1 RLYELTLNDK
11 ITHNRWTH
19 VAGTY
24 DKASSVLRLFVDGSE
39 KASLSVPP
47 GDITMD
53 NLDVVIGLN
62 SAKNKATDLVREKN
76 NIPQLFGIEGLID
89 EVKVYDHALNPAEIA
104 ESYKA
109 LLPGEQ
115 VVNNPDLEKR
125 ILPGEKGNSSKFRAY
140 YTKLQ
145 YHDLWD
151 TMWRSDKH
159 ADIVA
164 KFDTLPTSVIFWRG
178 ICYGPCWVSEN
189 NKWMSDQSA
198 EIGGP
203 YGCAEHMADKQ
214 ARHTYVRIIENTDAR
229 VVIHW
234 RYSCAD
240 IGYNFANDQAWT
252 DEYHTIYPD
261 GVILRKVQCHYRKPG
276 WHEPQLL
283 SQPGTGPLDNISI
296 KAMSIANLKGDIE
309 TLDWTN
315 GPTAPVLE
323 DSVIELYNLK
333 SKYKV
338 FGIFPE
344 DTRLVTT
351 GWFNRE
357 QSPHTPDP
365 FAGVWNHWPVSQL
378 LSDGRLAAAYD
389 RMTSCAL
396 GERRRV
402 TKLNIGMYGFTE
414 HTVSSLVP
422 LARSWN
428 HPAMPEEVKGATIP
442 LYNAE
447 QRAYELEAFGGKI
460 SFTLNASEQSPVVN
474 PAFVIS
480 NWGSA
485 DPRVKIDG
493 QTVTSGVRQGH
504 VMGPGED
511 TLILF
516 IERSS
521 TTSIRLELAN
531 GHLNKSTD

>member
-1 RLYELTLNDK
+1 
-11 ITHNRWTH
+11 
-19 VAGTY
+19 
-24 DKASSVLRLFVDGSE
+24 
-39 KASLSVPP
+39 
-47 GDITMD
+47 
-53 NLDVVIGLN
+53 
-62 SAKNKATDLVREKN
+62 
-76 NIPQLFGIEGLID
+76 
-89 EVKVYDHALNPAEIA
+89 
-104 ESYKA
+104 
-109 LLPGEQ
+109 
-115 VVNNPDLEKR
+115 
-125 ILPGEKGNSSKFRAY
+125 
-140 YTKLQ
+140 
-145 YHDLWD
+145 
-151 TMWRSDKH
+151 
-159 ADIVA
+159 
-164 KFDTLPTSVIFWRG
+164 
-178 ICYGPCWVSEN
+178 
-189 NKWMSDQSA
+189 
-198 EIGGP
+198 
-203 YGCAEHMADKQ
+203 
-214 ARHTYVRIIENTDAR
+214 
-229 VVIHW
+229 
-234 RYSCAD
+234 
-240 IGYNFANDQAWT
+240 
-252 DEYHTIYPD
+252 
-261 GVILRKVQCHYRKPG
+261 
-276 WHEPQLL
+276 
-283 SQPGTGPLDNISI
+283 
-296 KAMSIANLKGDIE
+296 MSIANLKGDIE